1 MLHNLE
7 RIEGQTKAI
16 FCTPTTTTAPLAI
29 PVHTTT
35 VQCAFTA
42 CDSLGAQVCTPYP
55 VLSDTTLKI
64 NKITAEAKYHQMA
77 FFEIEIPNGLIPTRL
92 NQIY

>member
-29 PVHTTT
+29 PVHNTT

-55 VLSDTTLKI
+55 VLSDTTLKL
-64 NKITAEAKYHQMA
+64 NKIISVFGK
-77 FFEIEIPNGLIPTRL
+77 ISRCL
-92 NQIY
+92 NQK